1 MKLNEVISIEPG
13 FKRSV
18 NLKSDQNSIDI
29 LSHYLYSQTAEH
41 VLSSMVDHIQSG
53 QAAFTWTGPYGSGK
67 SSLALFLTSLLS
79 TEANLHKLAQQ
90 KLSLNKEKIQTFFE
104 PSKNWN
110 VVPIIGKSDNI
121 ITILAQALHV
131 EETSESIL
139 NFLESLIKR
148 NQPTIIIID
157 EMGKIFESL
166 AIKNNSDIYILQQI
180 AELTN
185 RSDGVLIFIG
195 ILHQSLN
202 EYARNLPRNVRN
214 EWLKIHGRFI
224 DLSVNA
230 AGEEQIHLI
239 SKAISKSAPI
249 PELFTNRVEATVD
262 IIAKNKPIN
271 KDSLKEL
278 LVNCWPLDPVVVT
291 LLGPVS
297 RKRFGQNQR
306 SIFSFLSSA
315 ELHGFQYFLKN
326 SDYDLNS
333 VYSPEMFW
341 DYLQTNF
348 ENSILASTDAKIW
361 IIAQD
366 AISRGASLN
375 SSHYVVSL
383 LKTIAIIE
391 ILKSTSGLQAT
402 KVLIE
407 HLFNFENLNE
417 ILMTLIDNSIIR
429 HNKFSNSFH
438 LFEGSDFNL
447 DDELDEAYKTVNLVD
462 INKLNDIANFK
473 PVIAK
478 RHYHQTGCMRWLN
491 IELYSVSQFKN
502 FNFNKQLN
510 SGEFGKFIII
520 LPQNE
525 EELNYAKKA
534 ITEYSIKHPKNI
546 NYILGLIEDYST
558 ILDYLK
564 ELIALQWL
572 SKNCDKLSGDKIA
585 RKEVE
590 NRHHQVLSLLSN
602 SIDNLILHINWYS
615 ADEVL
620 GYLTE
625 RKMSSFASSLADK
638 IFHSSPLLKTEMLNR
653 GKPSAN
659 ANAALNLLLK
669 HMVKF
674 NNEPKLA
681 IQGFPAEG
689 GLYRILLENT
699 GIHRSVNKNF
709 AFVTPESNHHNLK
722 TLWEITDNFL
732 KNIDHNVMISNIYNL
747 WSLPPLGIKKGLN
760 VFLMATYLLTR
771 KSEVAIYLNG
781 KYFPELNDLFIDY
794 LTKETSNIEV
804 RFIQNNLSQKRV
816 LTTLVTI
823 LDKFNLRD
831 SCSSNSD
838 SPLEISRS
846 LVRFID
852 NLNPWVLRTKSL
864 ESQTLKL
871 RDILK
876 KAHDPNKLIFDEISN
891 LFNFD
896 NADVKNSI
904 EKSLTELSNAYPNV
918 IDSFKTILFK
928 ELQVKAT
935 KNGIKSLAKRAKN
948 ILNISGDYRV
958 NAFSTRIAMFADNSN
973 IEEII
978 EGLMSLTINRPTHDW
993 IDLDIEKSKIE
1004 LAALC
1009 NDFRRTELYAHVKGK
1024 PVSRH
1029 AINIVTG
1036 LKGSNNI
1043 YEASIEILDDQIP
1056 LVETV
1061 KQDLKQVISDQY
1073 SSSIILAALSELG
1086 ADYMKIL
1093 NPEDDLIGEEL

>member
-1 MKLNEVISIEPG
+1 MKFNEVISIESG
-13 FKRSV
+13 FKRSI

-29 LSHYLYSQTAEH
+29 LNHYLYSQTAEH
-41 VLSSMVDHIQSG
+41 VLNSMVDHILSG

-67 SSLALFLTSLLS
+67 SSLALFLSSLLS
-79 TEANLHKLAQQ
+79 TEINLHNLAQQ
-90 KLSLNKEKIQTFFE
+90 KLTLNKEKIKKFFD

-110 VVPIIGKSDNI
+110 VIPIIGKNDNI
-121 ITILAQALHV
+121 ISILAQAFHV
-131 EETSESIL
+131 EETNESIL
-139 NFLESLIKR
+139 NFLESLIKK

-166 AIKNNSDIYILQQI
+166 ATKNNSDIFILQQI

-185 RSDGVLIFIG
+185 RSNGNLIFIG
-195 ILHQSLN
+195 ILHQSVN

-230 AGEEQIHLI
+230 AGEEQIYLI
-239 SKAISKSAPI
+239 SKAITKSIAI
-249 PELFTNRVEATVD
+249 PDIFTNRVETTID

-271 KDSLKEL
+271 KNSLKEL
-278 LVNCWPLDPVVVT
+278 LINCWPLDPVVVS

-326 SDYDLNS
+326 YDLNS
-333 VYSPEMFW
+333 IYSPEMFW
-341 DYLQTNF
+341 DYLQCNF

-361 IIAQD
+361 IIAQE

-375 SSHYVVSL
+375 SSNYVIPL

-391 ILKSTSGLQAT
+391 ILKNTSGLQAT

-417 ILMTLIDNSIIR
+417 ILTTLIENSIIR
-429 HNKFSNSFH
+429 YNKFSNSFH

-447 DDELDEAYKTVNLVD
+447 DDELDEAYKIVNLVD

-491 IELYSVSQFKN
+491 IELYSVSQFKS
-502 FNFNKQLN
+502 FNFNEKLN
-510 SGEFGKFIII
+510 AGEFGKFIII

-525 EELNYAKKA
+525 EELSFSKKA
-534 ITEYSIKHPKNI
+534 LTEYSIKYPNSI
-546 NYILGLIEDYST
+546 NFILGIIEDYSS

-585 RKEVE
+585 RKEVD
-590 NRHHQVLSLLSN
+590 NRHHQILSLLSS

-615 ADEVL
+615 TNGVL

-625 RKMSSFASSLADK
+625 NNMSSFASSLADK

-674 NNEPKLA
+674 SNEPKLA

-699 GIHRSVNKNF
+699 GIHKSVNQSF
-709 AFVTPESNHHNLK
+709 YFLAPDSNNHNLEL
-722 TLWEITDNFL
+722 LWETTDNFL
-732 KNIDHNVMISNIYNL
+732 KNIDHNVMLLNIYNL
-747 WSLPPLGIKKGLN
+747 WSLPPLGIKKGLY

-771 KSEVAIYLNG
+771 KSEVAVYLNG

-794 LTKETSNIEV
+794 LIKETSNIEV

-816 LTTLVTI
+816 LTTLVNV
-823 LDKFNLRD
+823 LEKFNLWD
-831 SCSSNSD
+831 NCSSN

-864 ESQTLKL
+864 DAQTLRF

-896 NADVKNSI
+896 NGDAKKSI
-904 EKSLTELSNAYPNV
+904 ENSLTELSNAYPNV
-918 IDSFKTILFK
+918 INSFKTILFK

-935 KNGIKSLAKRAKN
+935 KNGIKSLAKRARN

-958 NAFSTRIAMFADNSN
+958 NAFSTRIVMFADNSN
-973 IEEII
+973 IENVI

-1036 LKGSNNI
+1036 LKGSNNV
-1043 YEASIEILDDQIP
+1043 YGASIEILDDQIP
-1056 LVETV
+1056 LVETI
-1061 KQDLKQVISDQY
+1061 KQDLKQVLSDQY

-1093 NPEDDLIGEEL
+1093 NPKDELIGEEL